1 MTTTAFDDQFTPS
14 TQTIEIVHAP
24 YEPVAILKRNVAE
37 LELAL
42 KRQTERAEAAEAEL
56 ARLAQQKPV
65 AWRHENGNIF
75 LPWQKDLIVTGAVF
89 SPLYAAP
96 VPAPA
101 VPNEIGLGKGE
112 FVIWPVKIGG
122 VHGLAFVKTND
133 PQAVGA
139 FHAEP
144 EDGQIELGAGDSVI
158 HFGNA
163 ESAMVLAERLQYV
176 IALLQSAEVQA
187 VGKWQLTPATTHP
200 VDRKAGEVRHD

>member
-1 MTTTAFDDQFTPS
+1 MTTTAFDDQFTPA
-14 TQTIEIVHAP
+14 TQTILRVNVIESQQQIHDLQTRLAA
-24 YEPVAILKRNVAE
+24 AI
-37 LELAL
+37 
-42 KRQTERAEAAEAEL
+42 ERAEKAEAEL
-56 ARLAQQKPV
+56 ANLAQQKPV

-75 LPWQKDLIVTGAVF
+75 LPWQKDLITTNAVF
-89 SPLYAAP
+89 SPLYAAH

-176 IALLQSAEVQA
+176 IALLQSAEV
-187 VGKWQLTPATTHP
+187 
-200 VDRKAGEVRHD
+200 RHD

>member
-1 MTTTAFDDQFTPS
+1 MTTTAHDDQFTPA
-14 TQTIEIVHAP
+14 TQTVVVVREA
-24 YEPVAILKRNVAE
+24 YDTVAILRRNIAA
-37 LELAL
+37 LEVAL
-42 KRQTERAEAAEAEL
+42 KQQTERAEAAEAEL

-75 LPWQKDLIVTGAVF
+75 LPWQKDLITTSAVF
-89 SPLYAAP
+89 SPLYAAH

-176 IALLQSAEVQA
+176 IALLQSAEVHHENN
-187 VGKWQLTPATTHP
+187 V
-200 VDRKAGEVRHD
+200 

>member
-1 MTTTAFDDQFTPS
+1 MQDAIAWRWSEDPEQKRWMDWKTDWTHHDKAKAMGYPVEYAVAQSALNEPGKVYHAMLRGEIPKLTWRQMVHLSGPVPNTADEALA
-14 TQTIEIVHAP
+14 EIVRLRS
-24 YEPVAILKRNVAE
+24 EVKELKA
-37 LELAL
+37 
-42 KRQTERAEAAEAEL
+42 
-56 ARLAQQKPV
+56 
-65 AWRHENGNIF
+65 
-75 LPWQKDLIVTGAVF
+75 D
-89 SPLYAAP
+89 P

-112 FVIWPVKIGG
+112 FVIWPVKLGG

-133 PQAVGA
+133 PKAVGA

-176 IALLQSAEVQA
+176 IALLQSAEV
-187 VGKWQLTPATTHP
+187 
-200 VDRKAGEVRHD
+200 RHD

>member
-1 MTTTAFDDQFTPS
+1 MSSTAFDDQYLATP
-14 TQTIEIVHAP
+14 AP
-24 YEPVAILKRNVAE
+24 AA
-37 LELAL
+37 LELDPMN
-42 KRQTERAEAAEAEL
+42 R
-56 ARLAQQKPV
+56 
-65 AWRHENGNIF
+65 
-75 LPWQKDLIVTGAVF
+75 LIVSDLKQPKPTKQ
-89 SPLYAAP
+89 
-96 VPAPA
+96 APA

-176 IALLQSAEVQA
+176 IALLQSAEAQA
-187 VGKWQLTPATTHP
+187 GDKWQLTPTPTHQS
-200 VDRKAGEVRHD
+200 DRNAGEVRHD

>member
-1 MTTTAFDDQFTPS
+1 MTTTAHEDQFTAEP
-14 TQTIEIVHAP
+14 
-24 YEPVAILKRNVAE
+24 EPVRQPYDTASILRRNVAE
-37 LELAL
+37 IEVAL
-42 KRQTERAEAAEAEL
+42 RTQTERAEKAEAEL
-56 ARLAQQKPV
+56 ANLAQQKPV

-75 LPWQKDLIVTGAVF
+75 LPWQKDLITTNAVF
-89 SPLYAAP
+89 SPLYAAH

-176 IALLQSAEVQA
+176 IALLQSAEAQA
-187 VGKWQLTPATTHP
+187 GDKWQLTPATTHP
-200 VDRKAGEVRHD
+200 VDRNAGKVLHD

>member
-1 MTTTAFDDQFTPS
+1 MSKEPYS
-14 TQTIEIVHAP
+14 TE
-24 YEPVAILKRNVAE
+24 AILRRNIAALEVA
-37 LELAL
+37 L
-42 KRQTERAEAAEAEL
+42 RQQTERAEAAEAEL
-56 ARLAQQKPV
+56 ANLAQQKPV

-75 LPWQKDLIVTGAVF
+75 LPWQKDLITTSAVF
-89 SPLYAAP
+89 SPLYAAH

-176 IALLQSAEVQA
+176 IALLQSAEVHHENNA
-187 VGKWQLTPATTHP
+187 
-200 VDRKAGEVRHD
+200 

>member
-1 MTTTAFDDQFTPS
+1 MTTTAHDDQFTPS

-65 AWRHENGNIF
+65 AWQHENGNIF
-75 LPWQKDLIVTGAVF
+75 LPWQKDLITTNAVF
-89 SPLYAAP
+89 SPLYAAH

-176 IALLQSAEVQA
+176 IALLQSAEV
-187 VGKWQLTPATTHP
+187 
-200 VDRKAGEVRHD
+200 RHD